1 MTTGSTGQFVK
12 AQIVPLDGGGSK
24 QQAIECMFN
33 PREYTISRKV
43 DWGNQG
49 NDTSDTGNKV
59 YRGGSPATL
68 SLELFFDTYARRMSA
83 GLVEDVRRY
92 TRPLW
97 ELTQIDD
104 STTEPG
110 ANPAVKKGRPRKVL
124 FQWGATWH
132 FEAVIT
138 SMEQQ
143 FTLFMPD
150 GTPVRSVIKVSFE
163 QADKAASFH
172 GDGGGAGTYNVSQ
185 NIRATATQRGFVG
198 DLRMTGFGTGSRP
211 PGSRR

>member
-12 AQIVPLDGGGSK
+12 AQIVPLDGSG
-24 QQAIECMFN
+24 QQKPIECMFN

-68 SLELFFDTYARRMSA
+68 SLELFFDTYARRQSA

-97 ELTQIDD
+97 ELTQIDERASD
-104 STTEPG
+104 PG
-110 ANPAVKKGRPRKVL
+110 ANPAVRKGRPRKVL

-163 QADKAASFH
+163 QADKATNFH
-172 GDGGGAGTYNVSQ
+172 GSGGGNGTYSVSQ
-185 NIRATATQRGFVG
+185 GIRATAAQRGFVG
-198 DLRMTGFGTGSRP
+198 DLRRSSFGSGS
-211 PGSRR
+211 GSGS